1 MTTNKIISG
10 CEPIYLEGNHIGCL
24 LLHGFTSSPFEMR
37 LLGAHLQ
44 KKKYTIHIPL
54 LPGHGISPKN
64 LKSCLWYDW
73 YNCAKNE
80 LFQLRKKCNK
90 VFVVGLSM
98 GGTLALHLT
107 SHYEVD
113 GVAALAPGLY
123 LKNKLAPLAHFLYP
137 LLPYK
142 QNFSGSDISTNE
154 KTLTY
159 NKIPLKSISELL
171 KLFKH
176 LENDLH
182 DIYAPA
188 MIIYS
193 KSDHVIHSKSAIRIY
208 DKISSKD
215 KRILELKNSYHIL
228 TLDIEKEKV
237 FNEVANFIK
246 RLVK

>member
-1 MTTNKIISG
+1 MHNNKVIPG
-10 CEPIYLEGNHIGCL
+10 CDPIYIDGNHIGCL
-24 LLHGFTSSPFEMR
+24 LIHGFTSSPFELR
-37 LLGAHLQ
+37 LLGDRL
-44 KKKYTIHIPL
+44 KEKNYTVHIPL

-64 LKSCLWYDW
+64 LKKCSWYDW
-73 YNCAKNE
+73 YENAKNE
-80 LFQLRKKCNK
+80 LFQLRKKCKK

-113 GVAALAPGLY
+113 GVVALAPGLY

-137 LLPYK
+137 ILPYK
-142 QNFSGSDISTNE
+142 QDFSGSDISTNE

-171 KLFKH
+171 RLFKH
-176 LENDLH
+176 LEYDLQ
-182 DIYAPA
+182 DIYAPT

-193 KSDHVIHSKSAIRIY
+193 KKDHVIHSKSAITIY
-208 DKISSKD
+208 NKISSKD
-215 KRILELKNSYHIL
+215 KRILELQHSYHIL
-228 TLDIEKEKV
+228 TLDIEREKV

-246 RLVK
+246 RLL